1 MSDKSFRISGV
12 KRASP
17 VSKPPLGKF
26 AVATVV
32 ALTAGAVFVV
42 FALPE
47 LVNAG
52 RNKEIIP
59 EKAVAQISSPPKPV
73 EAAPQESKKS
83 DAEKMLADTLRQLA
97 RIEGE
102 GARIWGIEV
111 VDGASIAAVDSLL
124 ERARTLFAQ
133 RNYAAAS
140 TVLTEA
146 ASSIKLLDQTKSGR
160 LETALKAGGK
170 ALDALDASTAETHYR
185 IASALKPG
193 SPEIEAALD
202 RAKKLPEAL
211 RHLNAG
217 TSAEQAGESEEAL
230 QAYQNALAVDPA
242 LVGAKEGLKRVEAA
256 AKAANLQKAISQ
268 VHERLNANDAS
279 GAEAALA
286 RAVKIDS
293 GPAEI
298 TDLRKRVAAA
308 VLVARMEKNRNR
320 AEESE
325 RKENWSEALK
335 AYEEAL
341 AIDPSTAF
349 AISGRARARAQVD
362 LHRNIDSYLAQPDRL
377 QSASPLAHATAILAA
392 TSKQV
397 DGPVLA
403 AKKEKLQQLIV
414 AYSRPVP
421 VTIKSDRQTSVE
433 LYRVGLIGIFE
444 TYKIDLPPGKYVA
457 VGSRTG
463 FRDVRVEF
471 EVPPG
476 AMAHNVSVECSEAIR

>member
-1 MSDKSFRISGV
+1 MSDKSFRISGT
-12 KRASP
+12 KRISP

-26 AVATVV
+26 AVATVL
-32 ALTAGAVFVV
+32 ALVAGAAFVI

-47 LVNAG
+47 LVRAG
-52 RNKEIIP
+52 RDKDTAP
-59 EKAVAQISSPPKPV
+59 DKQVAQTSTPVKPV
-73 EAAPQESKKS
+73 ETASPESKKS
-83 DAEKMLADTLRQLA
+83 EAEKLLADTLRQLA

-102 GARIWGIEV
+102 GARTWGVEA
-111 VDGASIAAVDSLL
+111 VDGASIGAVDSLL
-124 ERARTLFAQ
+124 ERARALFAQ
-133 RNYAAAS
+133 RNYPAAS
-140 TVLTEA
+140 TVLTETA
-146 ASSIKLLDQTKSGR
+146 ASIKRLDETKSGR
-160 LETALKAGGK
+160 LETALQAGAK
-170 ALDALDASTAETHYR
+170 ALDALDAPTAEKHYS

-193 SPEIEAALD
+193 TPDIDAALD

-211 RHLNAG
+211 RHLSAG
-217 TSAEQAGESEEAL
+217 TSAEQAGTSEEAL

-242 LVGAKEGLKRVEAA
+242 LTGAKEGLKRVETA
-256 AKAANLQKAISQ
+256 AKAANLRKAITQ
-268 VHERLNANDAS
+268 IHERLNANDLS

-286 RAVKIDS
+286 RAAKIEPGS
-293 GPAEI
+293 AEVA
-298 TDLRKRVAAA
+298 DLRKRVAA
-308 VLVARMEKNRNR
+308 VAQVVRMDRVRKR

-325 RKENWSEALK
+325 AKENWSEALK

-341 AIDPSTAF
+341 AIDPNAAF
-349 AISGRARARAQVD
+349 ASIGRARASNQTD
-362 LHRNIDSYLAQPDRL
+362 LHRNIDGYLDQPSRL

-397 DGPVLA
+397 DGPVLT

-433 LYRVGLIGIFE
+433 LYRVGLIGLFE

-476 AMAHNVSVECSEAIR
+476 ASAHNVSVICSEAIR

>member
-1 MSDKSFRISGV
+1 MTDKSFRISGA
-12 KRASP
+12 KRISP

-26 AVATVV
+26 AVATVI
-32 ALTAGAVFVV
+32 ALAAGAVFVI
-42 FALPE
+42 FALPGM
-47 LVNAG
+47 VSAD
-52 RNKEIIP
+52 RNKNTVP

-73 EAAPQESKKS
+73 KAASPESKKS
-83 DAEKMLADTLRQLA
+83 DAEKLLADTLRQLA

-102 GARIWGIEV
+102 GARTWGIEV

-124 ERARTLFAQ
+124 EGARTLFAQ

-140 TVLTEA
+140 TVLTET
-146 ASSIKLLDQTKSGR
+146 ASSIKRLEETKSGR
-160 LETALKAGGK
+160 LETALQAGTK
-170 ALDALDASTAETHYR
+170 ALDALDAPTAAKQYS

-193 SPEIEAALD
+193 TPEIEAALD

-217 TSAEQAGESEEAL
+217 ASAEQAGESEEAL
-230 QAYQNALAVDPA
+230 QAYQNALTVDPV
-242 LVGAKEGLKRVEAA
+242 LTGAKEGLKRVEAA
-256 AKAANLQKAISQ
+256 AKAANLRNAITQ
-268 VHERLNANDAS
+268 VHERLSANDAS

-286 RAVKIDS
+286 RAVKIDAGS
-293 GPAEI
+293 AEI
-298 TDLRKRVAAA
+298 ADLRKRVAAV
-308 VLVARMEKNRNR
+308 VLVTRMDRIRKR

-325 RKENWSEALK
+325 GKENWPEALK

-341 AIDPSTAF
+341 AIDPSAAF
-349 AISGRARARAQVD
+349 AGSGRARARAQAD

-397 DGPVLA
+397 DGPILT
-403 AKKEKLQQLIV
+403 AKKEKLQQLVV

-433 LYRVGLIGIFE
+433 LYRVGLFGLFE
-444 TYKIDLPPGKYVA
+444 TYRIDLPPGKYVA

-471 EVPPG
+471 EVTPG
-476 AMAHNVSVECSEAIR
+476 ASAHNVSVICSEAIR